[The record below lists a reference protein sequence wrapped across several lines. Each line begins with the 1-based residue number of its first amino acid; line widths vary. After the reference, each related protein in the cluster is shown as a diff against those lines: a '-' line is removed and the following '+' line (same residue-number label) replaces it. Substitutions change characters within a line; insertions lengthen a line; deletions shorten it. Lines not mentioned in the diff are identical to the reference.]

1 MEKTQYFEN
10 AKNNDI
16 LSYVY
21 MENEKVL
28 AKKIRELELIGCN
41 IFSCSII
48 NTELKSSNVD
58 GTIINNCEF
67 KEVDWS
73 YTDFSSLNVSETVF
87 YKVNFT
93 MSTMNNCKFSH
104 CSFIDCD
111 FNHIA
116 MNNNTYEKCDL
127 EDIKLEHSSTYLNYY
142 EKCNFKKCI
151 FERNIYYNIYSR
163 CNFYNTRFEA
173 KLFAY
178 NFFGGFDEFDT
189 IGLDVE
195 KDCLLKQFRDDKLL
209 INYITFELNLNKDYD
224 NSAFQYIVIIGKL
237 LESDIFIRDE
247 QIYFIYNLLTYLVDN
262 KEISPV
268 TCVQLFMVMQQMFN
282 TLKDK
287 ETFDKSKGVLNLIL
301 NKLSLVYQKMGQEY
315 GYSSQDT
322 SENNQIIKII
332 YEKKPDI
339 DICTLI
345 NEIKSSLK
353 IESPDAIRIKAKK
366 GSYIEWIHIC
376 ERVIPCLQLFIDML
390 GIGITVW
397 QIKKNKKE
405 YITANNELETDSNDL
420 LSLIQTTLEKQKFN
434 PEVNITLQIIMKH
447 DVVAQ
452 KDFKGYKKSNIRSIE
467 IINQKN

>member
-1 MEKTQYFEN
+1 
-10 AKNNDI
+10 
-16 LSYVY
+16 
-21 MENEKVL
+21 
-28 AKKIRELELIGCN
+28 
-41 IFSCSII
+41 
-48 NTELKSSNVD
+48 
-58 GTIINNCEF
+58 
-67 KEVDWS
+67 
-73 YTDFSSLNVSETVF
+73 
-87 YKVNFT
+87 

-116 MNNNTYEKCDL
+116 MNNNTYEKCEL

-142 EKCNFKKCI
+142 EKCNFKECI

-287 ETFDKSKGVLNLIL
+287 ETFDKI
-301 NKLSLVYQKMGQEY
+301 
-315 GYSSQDT
+315 
-322 SENNQIIKII
+322 
-332 YEKKPDI
+332 
-339 DICTLI
+339 
-345 NEIKSSLK
+345 
-353 IESPDAIRIKAKK
+353 
-366 GSYIEWIHIC
+366 
-376 ERVIPCLQLFIDML
+376 
-390 GIGITVW
+390 
-397 QIKKNKKE
+397 
-405 YITANNELETDSNDL
+405 
-420 LSLIQTTLEKQKFN
+420 
-434 PEVNITLQIIMKH
+434 
-447 DVVAQ
+447 
-452 KDFKGYKKSNIRSIE
+452 
-467 IINQKN
+467 